1 MTAQTPIG
9 PEDVLALIRETNARG
24 FGRSDLPAP
33 GPEGPFRPMPLSGLG
48 RAAPAAPRPP

>member
-33 GPEGPFRPMPLSGLG
+33 GPEGPFRD
-48 RAAPAAPRPP
+48 